1 MTCALGT
8 EEKPQID
15 IFSTAVQP
23 GDLLVLCTDGLYNHV
38 PEGDIL
44 NVILE
49 TNFDLKLAVNN
60 LVNLALERGG
70 NDNITVALVQ
80 YE

>member
-1 MTCALGT
+1 MY
-8 EEKPQID
+8 KRQ
-15 IFSTAVQP
+15 
-23 GDLLVLCTDGLYNHV
+23 